1 MAGPH
6 HFVGVR
12 PRRGKLGVLMGRFM
26 DKWGLW
32 IALVV
37 VGSIIAYGVISGY
50 MRESEPTGKG
60 AAAPTAPGP
69 SLKTE

>member
-1 MAGPH
+1 
-6 HFVGVR
+6 
-12 PRRGKLGVLMGRFM
+12 M

-37 VGSIIAYGVISGY
+37 VGSIIAYGAISGY
-50 MRESEPTGKG
+50 MRESEPIGKG